1 MKTTTRQQK
10 RHNMITIETVYDWY
24 RNAKSEIKNGIGNNL
39 SRDAVYQYIADKPLD
54 GNTYTY
60 TQIPI
65 GNQTVDFCIDKEIDE
80 RTWGDFVDIVNY
92 ISTAYGK
99 RDVRVPE
106 SGRWRILMSNYRT
119 ENLDINN
126 IHDKIQPHGENYYI
140 PQRDYVHTITSN
152 SSILDKWLFRHEAVH
167 LIDILLGVTNDYD
180 SSVLPSDL
188 DSNSLPAIHNVLDIL
203 EIAWQDKL
211 RAKQEY
217 CNKNKGE
224 QFVVDVLSKMYNIPS
239 DIMLNLAHGVYSD
252 FKRALITFSTMM
264 TGEGM
269 STNEFKKEAKQFI
282 KEHVLP
288 KGYPDYYL
296 DVVNIFKSKNSWMI

>member
-10 RHNMITIETVYDWY
+10 RHNMTPIETVYNWY
-24 RNAKSEIKNGIGNNL
+24 RNAKDKTKFNIGNNL
-39 SRDAVYQYIADKPLD
+39 SRDAIYQYVVDKQLNE
-54 GNTYTY
+54 NTYTY

-65 GNQTVDFCIDKEIDE
+65 GNQTVDFCIDKEIGE
-80 RTWGDFVDIVNY
+80 AFSDFIDILNY
-92 ISTAYGK
+92 IATAYGK
-99 RDVRVPE
+99 RDVRVPQ

-119 ENLDINN
+119 ENLDIKD
-126 IHDKIQPHGENYYI
+126 IHDKIQPHGENCYVEH
-140 PQRDYVHTITSN
+140 RDYIHTITSN

-167 LIDILLGVTNDYD
+167 LADLLLGVTNDYD
-180 SSVLPSDL
+180 SSTLPSDL
-188 DSNSLPAIHNVLDIL
+188 DTDSLPALNSVTDIF
-203 EIAWQDKL
+203 EIQWQDKL

-252 FKRALITFSTMM
+252 FKRAILHFSTLM

-269 STNEFKKEAKQFI
+269 STSEFKKEAKQFI

-288 KGYPDYYL
+288 KGYPDYYR